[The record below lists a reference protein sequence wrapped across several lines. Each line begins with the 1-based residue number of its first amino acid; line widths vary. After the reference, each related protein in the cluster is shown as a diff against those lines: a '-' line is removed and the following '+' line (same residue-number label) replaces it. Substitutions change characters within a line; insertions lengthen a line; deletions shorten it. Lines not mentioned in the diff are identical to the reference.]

1 MVNIYNPCYTPE
13 GQTAGP
19 AYCIGT
25 NNVKYTGPNLPNT
38 GIETNNN
45 VTLALQKIDE
55 ALDPVELVQNIIIAI
70 NQNPSLQVMF
80 CALVNSCAITPTT
93 TSTTTTVIPT
103 TTTTTTTQVGPT
115 INLSISYSDNCG
127 SVTTVVPVTF
137 VSGTN
142 FCDLSPLPVF
152 SGNFAGFPSLVYGI
166 YEGQS
171 RTLVKVSDTIL
182 EAIGGAPNE
191 CVTCPSTTTTTTTA
205 LYSVDINVTELTNT
219 DLTIKLW
226 YSTDGGSTWTF
237 YLSGTAGYPNYS
249 TFTGLQFPAGTNV
262 SFGITDNSD
271 VNIEYGSGLFSGDFN
286 SLCGL
291 TNPFVINNISTATTL
306 YANLNVSGSTFVPCS
321 IPPTTTTTTTTTV
334 DPFYYYL
341 TNRYDCPDC
350 STITA
355 NNFLIKGLF
364 PVNIGDWVLRNP
376 GTGFLAFQV
385 LSVASPDPS
394 AFLVDTFSSSST
406 CPCPT
411 PPTTTTTTSTSTSTT
426 TTTTTVAPPTYMFPL
441 GTSILFPANACTGP
455 ILNYLWS
462 YNPVFGAGNIYYA
475 GTPSGP
481 TIPLQVQN
489 GQNDYYSNGSVVVQI
504 DNSGLSYNQA
514 PCASPTTTTSSTS
527 TSTTTTTTTF
537 FNPSGTL
544 DTSFNIGTGFN
555 GSIRVASIDSSG
567 RTVAGGLFTSY
578 NGSTR
583 NRLARINSNGSI
595 DTSFNIGTGFNNVMY
610 ATAIDSSGNILVG
623 GEYTTYNS
631 STQNRLVRLNSDGTK
646 DNSFN
651 VGTGFN
657 ATIFALAVDSNGKIL
672 VGGNFTSYNGS
683 AQNYLI
689 RLNSDGTKDTSFDI
703 GSGFVG
709 FTAGGLG
716 LINDIVIDSNGKILI
731 GGNFLSYQGVSSN
744 YLIRLNSDGTVD
756 NTFNIGLGFDGWVV
770 SIKID
775 SSGKIVAGGKFE
787 SFQGSPQ
794 NGIIRLNSN
803 GSKDTSFNIGT
814 GFGPAGIVYSINI
827 DSSGRVLVGS
837 NMSIYQGV
845 SQPFLV
851 RINTDGSRD
860 TTFNTGTGP
869 SGVVHAI
876 NIDSSGRYIIA
887 GSFTSYNGTSQNYIA
902 RLI

>member
-45 VTLALQKIDE
+45 VTVALQKIDE

-80 CALVNSCAITPTT
+80 CALVNSCGITPTT
-93 TSTTTTVIPT
+93 TTTSSSTST
-103 TTTTTTTQVGPT
+103 
-115 INLSISYSDNCG
+115 
-127 SVTTVVPVTF
+127 
-137 VSGTN
+137 
-142 FCDLSPLPVF
+142 
-152 SGNFAGFPSLVYGI
+152 
-166 YEGQS
+166 
-171 RTLVKVSDTIL
+171 
-182 EAIGGAPNE
+182 
-191 CVTCPSTTTTTTTA
+191 STTTTTTTAA

-226 YSTDGGSTWTF
+226 YSTNGGSTWTF
-237 YLSGTAGYPNYS
+237 YLSSTAGYPNYN

-262 SFGITDNSD
+262 LFGITDNSD

-306 YANLNVSGSTFVPCS
+306 YANLNVSGGTFV
-321 IPPTTTTTTTTTV
+321 
-334 DPFYYYL
+334 
-341 TNRYDCPDC
+341 
-350 STITA
+350 
-355 NNFLIKGLF
+355 
-364 PVNIGDWVLRNP
+364 
-376 GTGFLAFQV
+376 
-385 LSVASPDPS
+385 
-394 AFLVDTFSSSST
+394 
-406 CPCPT
+406 PCPT
-411 PPTTTTTTSTSTSTT
+411 PPTTTTTTSTSTSTTTTTTTVAPLPYEYYFELVDLTNPPNLGGGSMTLNSFGGGATFTTSYSLMLGTNTYNPVNTTVTADSGKRIQKIDKIAYDGSTVLYTVNPRSSSYVFASGFFDMTSAGTGAGQFQSIKVYFEAIPVTT

-544 DTSFNIGTGFN
+544 DTSFNIGTGFD
-555 GSIRVASIDSSG
+555 SFVYATSIDSSG

-578 NGSTR
+578 NGSTQ

-595 DTSFNIGTGFNNVMY
+595 DTSFNVGTGFNNTVN
-610 ATAIDSSGNILVG
+610 ATAIDSNGKILVG

-651 VGTGFN
+651 VGTGFD
-657 ATIFALAVDSNGKIL
+657 ATVWALAVDSNGKIL

-703 GSGFVG
+703 GTGFVG
-709 FTAGGLG
+709 FTGGSIG
-716 LINDIVIDSNGKILI
+716 LVTEIVIDSNGKILI
-731 GGNFLSYQGVSSN
+731 GGNFTSYRSSGSS

-756 NTFNIGLGFDGWVV
+756 TSFNTGSSFDSWVV

-775 SSGKIVAGGKFE
+775 SSGKIVAGGNFE
-787 SFQGSPQ
+787 LFQGLSQ
-794 NGIIRLNSN
+794 NKIVRLNSD
-803 GSKDTSFNIGT
+803 GSKDTSFNIGI
-814 GFGPAGIVYSINI
+814 GFGLGLVYSLDI
-827 DSSGRVLVGS
+827 DSSGKVLVGS
-837 NMSIYQGV
+837 NISTYQGV
-845 SQPFLV
+845 SQPYLV
-851 RINTDGSRD
+851 RINSDGSRD
-860 TTFNTGTGP
+860 TTFNTGIGP
-869 SGVVHAI
+869 NSVVFTT
-876 NIDSSGRYIIA
+876 NIDSVGRYII
-887 GSFTSYNGTSQNYIA
+887 GGFFTLYNGTSQNFIA